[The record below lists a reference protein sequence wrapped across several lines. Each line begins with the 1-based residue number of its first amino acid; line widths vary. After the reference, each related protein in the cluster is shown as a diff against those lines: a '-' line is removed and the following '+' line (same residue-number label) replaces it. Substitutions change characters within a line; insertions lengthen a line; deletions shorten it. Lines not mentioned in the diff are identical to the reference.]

1 MVPSLLESDA
11 AIDADVEDHYGASG
25 FSRED
30 HRTGFRYVAWTTRP
44 VDGEAAI
51 HAFAEAFG
59 HDGEAAQTAARR
71 TSLGGAEAEPLDD
84 FACPLAVE
92 RGGIHDYNTVVSVPP
107 DDRNDHAM
115 PERPDDLF
123 LRGVNAFSVLP
134 AHHFVTQRRPQQ
146 TDHAIDRRGDQRNLD
161 AAGPRQSRQAR
172 IVVSA
177 DNFLR
182 AYTVG
187 VDYIV

>member
-1 MVPSLLESDA
+1 MIPGLLESDA
-11 AIDADVEDHYGASG
+11 AIDADVEDHYGTSG

-30 HRTGFRYVAWTTRP
+30 HGTWLRDVAWTTRA
-44 VDGEAAI
+44 VDGESAI

-59 HDGEAAQTAARR
+59 HDGEAAQAAARR
-71 TSLGGAEAEPLDD
+71 TSLRGAEAEPLDD

-92 RGGIHDYNTVVSVPP
+92 RGGIHDHNTVVSIPP
-107 DDRNDHAM
+107 DDGNDHAM

-123 LRGVNAFSVLP
+123 LGGIDALGVLP
-134 AHHFVTQRRPQQ
+134 AHHFITQRGPQQ

-177 DNFLR
+177 DNFL
-182 AYTVG
+182 
-187 VDYIV
+187 